1 MQLKVLG
8 SSAALWL
15 ALTGSVFAAEI
26 KPVDHLLQRLQNA
39 QKVQSYQGAFI
50 YERKGA
56 FSTHQIW
63 RQMNPQGQLVE
74 RFLQLNGPEHEVVRI
89 NGSVVCMTSAIADQL
104 AGVDMWPAETTKLEH
119 LRQWYEVLALG
130 ETRVAGQMTTVLL
143 FSPNDQHRYPVELY
157 LDQATAIP
165 LKTLLLNEQGQLL
178 ERLQFIQFQA
188 HANEQQAVDKAAL
201 VAPSANCVPIVES
214 QEDATED
221 AESDHNNTDLHPSWV
236 PPGFVLLKSHYKPP
250 LDSDSSVVSQVYSDG
265 LAHFSVFFEN
275 IDSLELEGGRRQLG
289 PTAVVSR
296 KIQRHAQDLM
306 VTVMGEIPLGS
317 AERIALSMQADQ
329 ERTDD

>member
-1 MQLKVLG
+1 MQLKDLG
-8 SSAALWL
+8 ASAALWL
-15 ALTGSVFAAEI
+15 ALTGSLFAAQTT
-26 KPVDHLLQRLQNA
+26 PVDQLLQRLQNA
-39 QKVQSYQGAFI
+39 QKTQNYQGAFI

-56 FSTHQIW
+56 FSTHQVW

-74 RFLQLNGPEHEVVRI
+74 RFLQLNGPAHEVVRI
-89 NGSVVCMTSAIADQL
+89 DGRVICLSAAIADQL

-143 FSPNDQHRYPVELY
+143 FSPNDQHRYPVEIY

-178 ERLQFIQFQA
+178 ERLQFIQFQVPA
-188 HANEQQAVDKAAL
+188 DQQLAAVEAA
-201 VAPSANCVPIVES
+201 VVPSADCLPIVEQPKS
-214 QEDATED
+214 VSED
-221 AESDHNNTDLHPSWV
+221 AEQANSNTGLQPGWV
-236 PPGFVLLKSHYKPP
+236 PPGFVLLKSHYKPAI
-250 LDSDSSVVSQVYSDG
+250 DSDSSVVSQVYSDG

-275 IDSLELEGGRRQLG
+275 IGNLDIEGGRRQLG

-296 KIQRHAQDLM
+296 KIQHQAQDLM
-306 VTVMGEIPLGS
+306 ITVIGEIPLGS
-317 AERIALSMQADQ
+317 AERIALSMQVEQ
-329 ERTDD
+329 EHTDD